1 MQAIVLA
8 AGEGSRMRPL
18 TSRRPKVMLPV
29 AGKPFLEHMIL
40 RARHAGIESF
50 VIVVGYCAD
59 HVRSYLGDGSRLGV
73 LIDYALQE
81 RQLGTGHALMAA
93 RDLAEESFL
102 VLNGDVLAET
112 RDLRRIIQARAP
124 AVAAMSVSDPSR
136 YGVFLMDNGC
146 MKHVVEKSPNPP
158 SDLANAGI
166 YSLNRK
172 IFDVLETV
180 KFSERREIELTD
192 GLNALASKEIIGVV
206 QLESW
211 MEIGR
216 PWDILAVNEALMQEV
231 EPRVEGEVEPGAT
244 LKGNVSVGVNSI
256 IRAGS
261 YIVGPVIIKE
271 GCDIG
276 PNCYIRPG
284 TSLGKNV
291 RVGNAVEVKNSTIMD
306 GTKIGHLSYVGD
318 SVIGEGCNF
327 GAGTICANLRH
338 DKVSIKSF
346 VKNER
351 VDSGRRKLGA
361 IMGDDVKTGI
371 NTTIYPGTV
380 IDSGFRGLP
389 AAVLRGFV
397 ESGRQM
403 D

>member
-172 IFDVLETV
+172 IFEVLETV